1 MRPDENLAINTL
13 PTSRNAIT
21 DRERAQKKSQNSPGT
36 SEFEVNDSL
45 RRPLLNA
52 RGLPR
57 EVWRYYFNVFSR
69 GRDELFD
76 HAEDIPAASIIMI
89 AMLFYYL
96 LCFEYLSGV
105 ANWVRGQISIAI
117 ESRLAV
123 TVILV
128 PALYQYLS
136 LNDPSV
142 SLMFDENGSL
152 LRDLPAEVALYHSQ
166 GQVDSAGFSSRRGY
180 LLVLDEPDAAPHI
193 DIRVIPGKPIVTIVM
208 GRG

>member
-1 MRPDENLAINTL
+1 M
-13 PTSRNAIT
+13 
-21 DRERAQKKSQNSPGT
+21 SQNSSGA

-45 RRPLLNA
+45 RGDRRCLMHA
-52 RGLPR
+52 ACREKRGVTTSTCFL
-57 EVWRYYFNVFSR
+57 VAGMNYLIMSKTSR
-69 GRDELFD
+69 
-76 HAEDIPAASIIMI
+76 PAAAIIMI
-89 AMLFYYL
+89 AILFYYL
-96 LCFEYLSGV
+96 LFFEYLSGV

-123 TVILV
+123 TVIPI
-128 PALYQYLS
+128 PALYQYFS

-142 SLMFDENGSL
+142 SLMFHENGSL

-193 DIRVIPGKPIVTIVM
+193 DIRISLGKPIVTIVM